1 MILKM
6 KADYA
11 AEGVQDGRV
20 LVVDQEGPPCV
31 VELLHQPLKIERI
44 AIAAPLKDSVIAP
57 ACTYVP
63 YEEIFWGARCIA

>member
-1 MILKM
+1 M
-6 KADYA
+6 
-11 AEGVQDGRV
+11 
-20 LVVDQEGPPCV
+20 VDQEGPPCV